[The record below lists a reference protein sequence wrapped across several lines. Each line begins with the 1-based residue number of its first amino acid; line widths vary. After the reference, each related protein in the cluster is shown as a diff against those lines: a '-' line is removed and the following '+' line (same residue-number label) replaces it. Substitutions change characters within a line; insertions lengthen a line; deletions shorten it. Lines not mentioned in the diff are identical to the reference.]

1 MVVIGHG
8 YSKSTFTAMHNMH
21 MHMHMHMKNLTINA
35 LVSGQKNEELDQVN
49 NANYGFV
56 LFANH

>member
-8 YSKSTFTAMHNMH
+8 YSKSTFTA
-21 MHMHMHMKNLTINA
+21 MHMHMKNLTINA

-49 NANYGFV
+49 DANYGFV
-56 LFANH
+56 LLANH